1 MRDAERRFGVAGG
14 GKITMF
20 GLLEVKGLDHG
31 SPDSDIRRNLE
42 RARQRIPEK
51 FRTLNQFF
59 GRQYAGCG
67 ATIGVMPRCDFA
79 CRGCYLGEDANRIPP
94 ESIAGIK
101 RQLDAIRA
109 WLGDGGNVQ
118 ITDGEVTL
126 RPIEE
131 LLEIVGY
138 ARRIG
143 LVPMLMT
150 HGDTFLKSPDL
161 LARLIEEAGLT
172 EISVHIDTT
181 QRGRRAREFRHA
193 RSELELMA
201 LRDRFADLIR
211 EIRRKTGKSLQ
222 AATTFTLTDANLAE
236 VPSVIQ
242 WALRNADA
250 FKMISFQPM
259 AQVGR
264 TETGLATSLTLNAL
278 WERIARGLAPDGP
291 PPDLIEHQGL
301 FGHPDCTRFVQGIV
315 VDRGDDGPRFYPLYN
330 NRDEK
335 TLQFLAEFQQR
346 FGGVSLRALSPAKR
360 FRRMLAAGLR
370 ESRFVLTSVLPF
382 LLRSLSQYHPAGFP
396 GTLASWITGQTKL
409 HYLNIVSHHFMNRA
423 ELETPLGRERLDLCA
438 FKVPIHGALV
448 SMCEV
453 NATDIRDRYYSSLA
467 RNQV

>member
-1 MRDAERRFGVAGG
+1 
-14 GKITMF
+14 MF
-20 GLLEVKGLDHG
+20 GLWLDVKGLDTR
-31 SPDSDIRRNLE
+31 SENSDIRRNLE

-51 FRTLNQFF
+51 YRTPNQFF

-94 ESIAGIK
+94 ESVSGIR
-101 RQLDAIRA
+101 RQLDALRA

-126 RPIEE
+126 RPIDE
-131 LLEIVGY
+131 LLEIVRH

-143 LVPMLMT
+143 LIPMLMT
-150 HGDTFLKSPDL
+150 HGDTFLNSPDIL
-161 LARLIEEAGLT
+161 RRLIEEAGLT

-181 QRGRRAREFRHA
+181 QRGRKAREFRHA

-211 EIRRKTGKSLQ
+211 EIRRRTGKSLQ
-222 AATTFTLTDANLAE
+222 AATTFTLTDANLDD
-236 VPSVIQ
+236 VPAVIE
-242 WALRNADA
+242 WVVRNADA
-250 FKMISFQPM
+250 FKMISFQPI

-264 TETGLATSLTLNAL
+264 TETGLAKSLTLDAL
-278 WERIARGLAPDGP
+278 WERIATGLAPEGP
-291 PPDLIEHQGL
+291 VPDLIEHQGL
-301 FGHPDCTRFVQGIV
+301 FGHPACTRFVQGIV
-315 VDRGDDGPRFYPLYN
+315 VDRNRDGIRFYPLY
-330 NRDEK
+330 RVADEN
-335 TLQFLAEFQQR
+335 TLKFLEEFQKR

-360 FRRMLAAGLR
+360 IGRMLAIGLR

-382 LLRSLSQYHPAGFP
+382 LARSLSQYHPAGLP
-396 GTLASWITGQTKL
+396 GTLASWITGHTRL
-409 HYLNIVSHHFMNRA
+409 NYLNIVSHHFMSRM

-438 FKVPIHGALV
+438 FKVPVNDSLV

-453 NATDIRDRYYSSLA
+453 NAAGIRDDYYKSLA
-467 RNQV
+467 RNKV